1 MKKVETYLNIG
12 IAMNYKT
19 LSIETINKICML
31 KFNRPEKL
39 NAFDSKMVIET
50 QEALN
55 RISNDEQIKV
65 LVITGQGKGFSAGA
79 DLSDSN
85 GMDDHSND
93 RLVYEG
99 LVNGYKPSLLQIMNM
114 PKPVIGAINGPAA
127 GIGSAFA
134 LACDLVVMS
143 ENAYIKQAFVNIAL
157 IPDGGLNWL
166 LTRTVGYRLAY
177 QMAIEGNNISA
188 ARCLELGLANKVVP
202 HEELINASID
212 WAELIS
218 KKSSQSL
225 RETKRVMRMAMTN
238 DYESVFEQEAEANN
252 ALHGSKDSLEAIQAF
267 FEKREP
273 NFD

>member
-1 MKKVETYLNIG
+1 M
-12 IAMNYKT
+12 AYKT
-19 LSIETINKICML
+19 LKIDTSNSICTM

-39 NAFDSKMVIET
+39 NAFDSEMVIET
-50 QEALN
+50 QESLKKISADDGIKAL
-55 RISNDEQIKV
+55 I
-65 LVITGQGKGFSAGA
+65 ITGEGKGFSAGA
-79 DLSDSN
+79 DLSDST

-99 LVNGYKPSLLQIMNM
+99 LVNGYKPSLLEIMNM

-134 LACDLVVMS
+134 LACDLIVMS

-177 QMAIEGNNISA
+177 QMAIEGSNVSA
-188 ARCLELGLANKVVP
+188 ERCLELGLANKVVA
-202 HEELINASID
+202 HDQLMNASIE
-212 WAELIS
+212 WAESLS

-225 RETKRVMRMAMTN
+225 RETKRLMRMAMTH
-238 DYESVFEQEAEANN
+238 DYDSVFDQEAEANN

>member
-1 MKKVETYLNIG
+1 MS
-12 IAMNYKT
+12 YKT
-19 LSIETINKICML
+19 LTVNAINKVCTM
-31 KFNRPEKL
+31 KFNRPDKL
-39 NAFDSKMVIET
+39 NAFDTQMVLET
-50 QEALN
+50 QDALN
-55 RISNDEQIKV
+55 QIAEDTGIKA
-65 LVITGQGKGFSAGA
+65 LIITGEGKGFSAGA
-79 DLSDSN
+79 DLSDSS
-85 GMDDHSND
+85 GIDDLSND

-114 PKPVIGAINGPAA
+114 PKPVIGAINGAAA

-143 ENAYIKQAFVNIAL
+143 DKAYIKQAFVNIAL

-177 QMAIEGNNISA
+177 EMAIEGNNISA
-188 ARCLELGLANKVVP
+188 NRCLELGLANKVVA
-202 HEELINASID
+202 HDDLMKASIE
-212 WAELIS
+212 WAESLA

-252 ALHGSKDSLEAIQAF
+252 ELHGSKDSLEAIQAF

>member
-1 MKKVETYLNIG
+1 M
-12 IAMNYKT
+12 
-19 LSIETINKICML
+19 
-31 KFNRPEKL
+31 FNRPDKL
-39 NAFDSKMVIET
+39 NAFDSQMVIET

-55 RISNDEQIKV
+55 EISNNKEIKV
-65 LVITGQGKGFSAGA
+65 LVITGEGKGFSAGA
-79 DLSDSN
+79 DLSDST

-114 PKPVIGAINGPAA
+114 PKPVIAAVNGPAA

-177 QMAIEGNNISA
+177 EMAIEGNNVSA
-188 ARCLELGLANKVVP
+188 DRCLELGLANKVCLLYTSP
-202 HEELINASID
+202 SPRD
-212 WAELIS
+212 
-218 KKSSQSL
+218 
-225 RETKRVMRMAMTN
+225 
-238 DYESVFEQEAEANN
+238 
-252 ALHGSKDSLEAIQAF
+252 
-267 FEKREP
+267 
-273 NFD
+273 

>member
-1 MKKVETYLNIG
+1 
-12 IAMNYKT
+12 MNYKT
-19 LSIETINKICML
+19 LSIETINKICTL

-99 LVNGYKPSLLQIMNM
+99 LINGYMPSLLQIMNM

-202 HEELINASID
+202 HDELINASIN

>member
-1 MKKVETYLNIG
+1 MS
-12 IAMNYKT
+12 YKT
-19 LSIETINKICML
+19 LSITTNNKICTM
-31 KFNRPEKL
+31 KFNRPDKL
-39 NAFDSKMVIET
+39 NAFDSQMVIET

-55 RISNDEQIKV
+55 EISNNKEIKV
-65 LVITGQGKGFSAGA
+65 LVITGEGKGFSAGA
-79 DLSDSN
+79 DLSDST
-85 GMDDHSND
+85 GMADHSND

-99 LVNGYKPSLLQIMNM
+99 LVNGYNPSLLQIMNM
-114 PKPVIGAINGPAA
+114 PKPVIAAVNGPAA

-177 QMAIEGNNISA
+177 EMAIEGNNVSA
-188 ARCLELGLANKVVP
+188 NRCLELGLANKVVSDG
-202 HEELINASID
+202 ELMTKSIE
-212 WAELIS
+212 WAESLS

>member
-19 LSIETINKICML
+19 LSIETINKICTL

-99 LVNGYKPSLLQIMNM
+99 LINGYMPSLLQIMNM

-252 ALHGSKDSLEAIQAF
+252 SLHGSKDSLEAIQAF